1 VHDLRECE
9 AEVLACDLDRIIRPG
24 LVVESVFEFEKAVY
38 QAGVLCVVHR
48 AYLYGLVEPGRAVGM
63 QAREVKAERSE
74 LRRLRGSLL
83 SAAAQSSLDR
93 VLA

>member
-1 VHDLRECE
+1 
-9 AEVLACDLDRIIRPG
+9 
-24 LVVESVFEFEKAVY
+24 
-38 QAGVLCVVHR
+38 
-48 AYLYGLVEPGRAVGM
+48 M